1 MGGRMAVVVR
11 VLGPLEVWCDG
22 VPVKI
27 GGARQR
33 ALLAMLLLNANRVVS
48 RAQLIEELLDDAR
61 PETADHPLRVQL
73 SRLRSVL
80 DRPGA
85 PEPRLVRQAPGY
97 RLRVDP
103 GELDLDVFEKLLAQA
118 HRATQSG
125 EHELASRTLGEAEA
139 LWRGRPLADLDSK
152 PFAQIEI
159 ERLAE

>member
-1 MGGRMAVVVR
+1 MAVVFR

-33 ALLAMLLLNANRVVS
+33 ALLAMFLLNANRVVS

-61 PETADHPLRVQL
+61 PETADHTLRVQL
-73 SRLRSVL
+73 SRLRSVVDL
-80 DRPGA
+80 PGA

-103 GELDLDVFEKLLAQA
+103 GELDLDVFEELLAQA
-118 HRATQSG
+118 HQASLNG
-125 EHELASRTLGEAEA
+125 DHELAARRLDPNNSKATTSMSRALG
-139 LWRGRPLADLDSK
+139 
-152 PFAQIEI
+152 
-159 ERLAE
+159 